1 MTAKEKEKAMTIQH
15 DKTADFR
22 VILERKAKELV
33 QVLSHRDGI
42 IIEKSADQMD
52 ETQNSSAR
60 ELAIQNA
67 DRESASLRDVKAAL
81 QRIHDGSFGVCTM
94 CDQEISSKRL
104 AAVPSALRCISC
116 QEIADQTGN
125 QSWNPM
131 MDGMLTAA

>member
-104 AAVPSALRCISC
+104 AAVPSKAQRYRS
-116 QEIADQTGN
+116 
-125 QSWNPM
+125 
-131 MDGMLTAA
+131 